1 MQIKQTLSE
10 GLKRSFQVT
19 FPAKD
24 IESKV
29 NAQLEKIGQKA
40 KIPGFRPGKVPLPI
54 LKQRYHN
61 DALSKAL
68 DACVDVAVK
77 QVLKENDLRPALKPN
92 VELDTFDQGK
102 DLVFSVNLETLP
114 TIGDINFNDLAFEK
128 YVVEVPEKTINQVL
142 ENFASRTRETRP
154 LAKLRKTKKGDVA
167 IIDFEGFIE
176 NEPIEGGKG
185 QNHALE
191 LGSGSFIPGFE
202 DQLIDQEKG
211 ARLDVK
217 VTFPKDYHEKNYA
230 SKPAHF
236 DVHLKD
242 IHEVDPAAID
252 EKLAQ
257 KLGFKTVKEMKEGVK
272 ESLAKDYNSQ
282 AFVSTKRHVLDA
294 LAERF
299 TFDVPQNMVDL
310 EFENIWNQLC
320 QELGVDQGNAANA
333 NVKGQKG
340 SKTFEEAA
348 GQSEDILRA
357 EYRLIAER
365 RVRLGLLLAEI
376 GTRNKIA
383 VTQSELIAALTARA
397 REFPGQEKQVFEFYR
412 SNESAMASLR
422 APIFENKVV
431 DYILSQAKVSEKS
444 LTPEELQKLLAKD
457 EEEAEKQILAQV
469 KTEKKPTKKPTKKVE
484 NKEK

>member
-10 GLKRSFQVT
+10 GLKRSFQIT

-61 DALSKAL
+61 EAISKTL

-77 QVLKENDLRPALKPN
+77 QVVKENDLKPALKPK
-92 VELDTFDQGK
+92 VEIESFDQGK
-102 DLVFSVNLETLP
+102 DLVFNISLEILP
-114 TIGDINFNDLAFEK
+114 TIGEVKFKDLAFEK
-128 YVVEVPEKTINQVL
+128 YVVEVPEKTIKQVL
-142 ENFASRTRETRP
+142 DNFANRTRETRP

-176 NEPIEGGKG
+176 DEPIEGGKG
-185 QNHALE
+185 QDHALE

-217 VTFPKDYHEKNYA
+217 VTFPKDYHEKHYA
-230 SKPAHF
+230 NKPARF

-242 IHEVDPAAID
+242 IHELDLAVVD
-252 EKLAQ
+252 EKLAER
-257 KLGFKTVKEMKEGVK
+257 LGFETVQEMQEGVK
-272 ESLAKDYNSQ
+272 ASLAKDYNAQ
-282 AFVSTKRHVLDA
+282 AFISTKRHVLDA

-299 TFDVPQNMVDL
+299 TFDVPQNMIEI

-320 QELGVDQGNAANA
+320 QELGIDQGNAANA
-333 NVKGQKG
+333 NAKGKKG

-348 GQSEDILRA
+348 GQSEEVLRA
-357 EYRLIAER
+357 EYKLIAER

-376 GTRNKIA
+376 GNRNNIT
-383 VTQSELIAALTARA
+383 VTQQEFVNALTAKA
-397 REFPGQEKQVFEFYR
+397 REFPGQEKQVFDFYR
-412 SNESAMASLR
+412 SNESAMASIR

-431 DYILSQAKVSEKS
+431 DFILTEAKVSEKS
-444 LTPEELQKLLAKD
+444 ITPEDLEKLLAKD
-457 EEEAEKQILAQV
+457 EEDAEKQILAQV
-469 KTEKKPTKKPTKKVE
+469 TAEKKPTKKSTKK
-484 NKEK
+484 